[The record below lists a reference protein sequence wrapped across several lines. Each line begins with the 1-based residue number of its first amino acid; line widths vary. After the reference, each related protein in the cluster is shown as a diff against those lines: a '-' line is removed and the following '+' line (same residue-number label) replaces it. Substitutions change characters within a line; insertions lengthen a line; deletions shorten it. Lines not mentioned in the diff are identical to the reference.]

1 MRPILPILFVPCL
14 LAQSFTVSP
23 ETRDAVRQL
32 IGDTI
37 LNSQAY
43 AYDQH
48 LADSIGPRLTGSAN
62 YTRAADWAV
71 QKFKALGLSN
81 VHTEDWTIPATWE
94 PEVPAVGRILKP
106 VEHQL
111 HIYSLGWSPSTPR
124 EGVEGQVVH
133 VASLAPADLDAQKSR
148 LTGAIAFLDQSSFGE
163 KPTFYKTMAGV
174 DRLLSFAPLALFYP
188 GGANGTENLSTLTFG
203 TLAAVPEAQI
213 GREDVSLLRRL
224 LQTGPVTA
232 RFSFTN
238 GIRVNVQVPN
248 VIAEIPGRELP
259 NEVVIVA
266 AHLDSWQP
274 GTGAQDD
281 GTGVAGVLEV
291 ARAIRNLNRA
301 PRRTIRFILF
311 GGEEQGLLGSAAY
324 ARQHAPDLPS
334 VDAILVTDGGS
345 QPANGWFV
353 MGHEDEKT
361 SLAAL
366 KPLLAGLGGD
376 QASLDTAFLLSSDHA
391 PFNVLG
397 VPTLVLSTERE
408 KYFALHHKASD
419 TFDSVVQK
427 DLTQGAAVI
436 AVTAYAIADS
446 QDPFAKHLSPA
457 EVQSLLEK
465 TGSIE
470 QYNFLKKSG
479 VMP

>member
-1 MRPILPILFVPCL
+1 MRPIFAILFIPCL
-14 LAQSFTVSP
+14 LAQSLTVSP

-37 LNSQAY
+37 LNGQAY
-43 AYDQH
+43 EYDRH

-62 YTRAADWAV
+62 YSRAAEWTV

-94 PEVPAVGRILKP
+94 PEVPAAGRILKP

-124 EGVEGQVVH
+124 EGVQGEVVH
-133 VASLAPADLDAQKSR
+133 VASLAPADLDAQKSK
-148 LTGAIAFLDQSSFGE
+148 LAGAIAFLDQSSFGE
-163 KPTFYKTMAGV
+163 KPSSIKTMAGI
-174 DRLLSFAPLALFYP
+174 DYLLSFAPLALLYP
-188 GGANGTENLSTLTFG
+188 GGPNGTENLSSLTFG

-213 GREDVSLLRRL
+213 GREDVSLLNRL

-259 NEVVIVA
+259 GEVVIVA

-291 ARAIRNLNRA
+291 ARAIKNLNRA
-301 PRRTIRFILF
+301 PRRTIRFIFF
-311 GGEEQGLLGSAAY
+311 GGEEEGLLGSVAY
-324 ARQHAPDLPS
+324 ARQHAQDLAAI
-334 VDAILVTDGGS
+334 DAMLVTDGGS
-345 QPANGWFV
+345 QPARGWFV
-353 MGHEDEKT
+353 MGREDEKA

-366 KPLLAGLGGD
+366 KPLLTGLGAD
-376 QASLDTAFLLSSDHA
+376 QVSLDTGFLFSSDHA
-391 PFNVLG
+391 AFHVQG
-397 VPTLVLSTERE
+397 VPTLVLTTELD
-408 KYFALHHKASD
+408 KYFGLHHKASD

-427 DLTQGAAVI
+427 DLAQGAAVI

-446 QDPFAKHLSPA
+446 NESFAKHLSPA

-465 TGSIE
+465 TNTIE